1 MIISETILVVTIV
14 VIWACFGIS
23 VLISTI
29 QTFIYDKRREKLELE
44 KDARDR
50 EFHEKRMKS
59 LQ

>member
-29 QTFIYDKRREKLELE
+29 QTFIYDKRREKRELE